1 MERSKVESYLGFCLR
16 AGKVVFGVDGIE
28 KQKKGVFLLIVD
40 KSVGESSFKKMQKA
54 REKLSCP
61 LILAEEEKLGAMLYK
76 PAVKAVAIK
85 DKNLAEAIVKALDGE
100 THLKLYSGGT
110 N

>member
-28 KQKKGVFLLIVD
+28 QQKKGVFLLIVD
-40 KSVGESSFKKMQKA
+40 KSVGESSFKKVQKA

-61 LILAEEEKLGAMLYK
+61 LVLAEEEKLGAMLYK

-85 DKNLAEAIVKALDGE
+85 DKNLASAIISVAEAE
-100 THLKLYSGGT
+100 FQLKLYSGGT

>member
-28 KQKKGVFLLIVD
+28 QQKRGVYLLIVD
-40 KSVGESSFKKMQKA
+40 KAIGESSFKKLQKA
-54 REKLSCP
+54 REKLICP
-61 LILAEEEKLGAMLYK
+61 LIIAEKDKLSDMLYK

-85 DKNLAEAIVKALDGE
+85 DKNLAEAIINAVDGE
-100 THLKLYSGGT
+100 TYLKLYSGGT